1 MSLIVCPGLV
11 AALAAASCAPPA
23 REVPELPEVKELRDN
38 CRVSPGLVH
47 AAVWVCARNLSDV
60 TVFVAVSLSVAPR
73 LYVGSQRIS
82 DAVDAFFRK
91 KTYLC
96 TYLI

>member
-38 CRVSPGLVH
+38 CRESPGLVH

-60 TVFVAVSLSVAPR
+60 TVFGGSLSVGCAP
-73 LYVGSQRIS
+73 
-82 DAVDAFFRK
+82 AVRRVAENK
-91 KTYLC
+91 
-96 TYLI
+96 